1 MAARQNI
8 ASAFTL
14 KSMPTV
20 TMQVVQKYVQQIQA
34 STRPSAKQQ
43 RLEEPSRKVGV

>member
-1 MAARQNI
+1 MAPT
-8 ASAFTL
+8 FTL
-14 KSMPTV
+14 SSVPTA

-43 RLEEPSRKVGV
+43 RLEEPSRKVGL